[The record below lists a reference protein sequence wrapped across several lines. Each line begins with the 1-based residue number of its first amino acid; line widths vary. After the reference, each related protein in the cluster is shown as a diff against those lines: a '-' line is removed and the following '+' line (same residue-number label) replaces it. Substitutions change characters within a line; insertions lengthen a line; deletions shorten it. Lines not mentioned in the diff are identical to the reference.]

1 MSFWF
6 WLIRS
11 LLKKL
16 VGELRLCSKNLM
28 KLRHV
33 WLFSDWLGWM
43 LSVLIDCYTMS
54 SKWWEL
60 WVLWMDPWMDY
71 SLSFKQWWACL
82 SSWQVCPPAPLIPLS
97 ALWGQGSKSTINAPI
112 AFITT
117 LLGLWHCHLEC
128 TLNKCAARILKH
140 NKITFQSTP

>member
-33 WLFSDWLGWM
+33 WLFSDCLDWM

-60 WVLWMDPWMDY
+60 WVLRALDGSMNG
-71 SLSFKQWWACL
+71 LSMVRVPV
-82 SSWQVCPPAPLIPLS
+82 SWQLCPPAPLIPPS
-97 ALWGQGSKSTINAPI
+97 ALWDRGSKSTINAPF

-140 NKITFQSTP
+140 NKITFYRAP

>member
-33 WLFSDWLGWM
+33 WLFSDCLDWM

-60 WVLWMDPWMDY
+60 WVLRALDGSMNE
-71 SLSFKQWWACL
+71 LFVFQWWECL
-82 SSWQVCPPAPLIPLS
+82 SLGSSAPLIPPS
-97 ALWGQGSKSTINAPI
+97 ALWGQGSKSTINAPF